1 MVALLKV
8 VLLGVAAAKNHI
20 RVAIHVVEG
29 AGVTRHV
36 TSSGT
41 VVKTFASLAAPVSL
55 KSSSSNL

>member
-36 TSSGT
+36 TTTGI
-41 VVKTFASLAAPVSL
+41 VVKTFAQLAAPVSL